1 MLLYQYSKNVFVL
14 SFIIGISAC
23 SSTPKTAQLI
33 EPEINLKV
41 EPTKALQII
50 NPASKVVGTANNIVV
65 NDIRTSS
72 VNNYLLIQIET
83 KNNRGRRDAFNYRVR
98 WLDSN
103 GLQIIP
109 YASWEVVSLEGY
121 EASVINLTAPR
132 IDATDFRFEIKAH
145 Y

>member
-14 SFIIGISAC
+14 SFIIGVSAC

-109 YASWEVVSLEGY
+109 YASWEVVNLEGY
-121 EASVINLTAPR
+121 ESSVINLTAPR